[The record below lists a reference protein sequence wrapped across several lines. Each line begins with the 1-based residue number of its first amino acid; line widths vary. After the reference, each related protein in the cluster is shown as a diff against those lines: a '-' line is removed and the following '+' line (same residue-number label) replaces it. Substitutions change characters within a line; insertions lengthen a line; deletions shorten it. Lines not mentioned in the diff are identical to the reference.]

1 LKSLR
6 LLFQSV
12 IRNITEFIEPSDLG
26 RMSVQCPELD
36 FPISLPFMILSQLNA
51 KRFLSEIERVLQSYE
66 QFVLDETLEIEM
78 INASLPLGGIG
89 KRYKYVDLEKT
100 LHEKRCFIQIRNKDD
115 LCCVRVIVT
124 GYSQSSIR

>member
-1 LKSLR
+1 MKSLR

-12 IRNITEFIEPSDLG
+12 IRNITEFMEPSDLV

-36 FPISLPFMILSQLNA
+36 FPISLPFMKLSQLNA
-51 KRFLSEIERVLQSYE
+51 ERFLSEIERVLQSYE

-89 KRYKYVDLEKT
+89 KRYKYVDLEKA
-100 LHEKRCFIQIRNKDD
+100 LHEKICFIQIRNKDD
-115 LCCVRVIVT
+115 LCCARAIVA